1 MAARGRTASYPHPH
15 HDRLALTGP
24 SNGVAARVFCC
35 IPIMRWQQRSPGDG
49 SISLTGGNGWG
60 RAGRLTTD
68 SYHERLAF
76 AVVGAVLGVTVEP
89 YDRDGRQQAVDA
101 ILHYADGRKA
111 ALEVSATG
119 QGSEVPIQ
127 HYLGQRGHSRTIAGV
142 AGTWV
147 VQLPR
152 TFHPADMRKV
162 EEVLRCCEEREVM
175 HLSELADAGADHGQL
190 SRQGVRAD
198 LMEATGSRV
207 HFVLPPT
214 AGPVGPGR
222 GGLPYELDTV
232 LGTERMQFKL
242 EKLAASG
249 LAERHLFLIVLPG
262 TFRHAVFDTLAFNG
276 RLPDAASRLPGGLSQ
291 VWLLTGVRAGGVV
304 RVVTGEGWRRDDPYD
319 AIDISALR

>member
-1 MAARGRTASYPHPH
+1 MA
-15 HDRLALTGP
+15 
-24 SNGVAARVFCC
+24 
-35 IPIMRWQQRSPGDG
+35 
-49 SISLTGGNGWG
+49 
-60 RAGRLTTD
+60 TTD
-68 SYHERLAF
+68 SYHEKLAF
-76 AVVGAVLGVTVEP
+76 AVTGAVLGATVEP
-89 YDRDGRQQAVDA
+89 YDRDGRQRAVDA

-119 QGSEVPIQ
+119 PDSEVPIQ

-162 EEVLRCCEEREVM
+162 EKGLRRCEEREVM
-175 HLSELADAGADHGQL
+175 HLSELDAADADLGQL
-190 SRQGVRAD
+190 TRQGVRAD
-198 LMEATGSRV
+198 LIEATGSRV

-214 AGPVGPGR
+214 AEPAGPGR
-222 GGLPYELDTV
+222 GWLPDEMDAV
-232 LGTERMQFKL
+232 LTTERLQSKL

-262 TFRHAVFDTLAFNG
+262 TFRQPVFDALAFSG
-276 RLPDAASRLPGGLSQ
+276 RLPAAAPHLPGGLSQ
-291 VWLLTGVRAGGVV
+291 VWLLTGVRAGGVIRAV
-304 RVVTGEGWRRDDPYD
+304 SGEGWRRDDPYD